1 MPTKTFNVGFTPPPL
16 LLNKKIQYWFRLA
29 FLIQHCWS
37 KDTVWKILN
46 EFVWQ
51 LGWYVSEIARQ
62 LTYVTFEWSQF
73 GQTKALSCIYL
84 THFAIPCVRVVAWMR
99 RGRKWCQSCVHT
111 FTSFFKRPSV
121 PLFVH
126 VLHSLYALESFR
138 ITYRNN
144 NISTRR
150 RAFTMNSQK
159 TRSKEVFP

>member
-1 MPTKTFNVGFTPPPL
+1 MSTLCQQKRLMSVLLPPPSFEQKNTILVSVGFPYTAL
-16 LLNKKIQYWFRLA
+16 LKLRRSLKDSKWICLA
-29 FLIQHCWS
+29 TGVI
-37 KDTVWKILN
+37 
-46 EFVWQ
+46 
-51 LGWYVSEIARQ
+51 YVSEIARQ

-159 TRSKEVFP
+159 TRS